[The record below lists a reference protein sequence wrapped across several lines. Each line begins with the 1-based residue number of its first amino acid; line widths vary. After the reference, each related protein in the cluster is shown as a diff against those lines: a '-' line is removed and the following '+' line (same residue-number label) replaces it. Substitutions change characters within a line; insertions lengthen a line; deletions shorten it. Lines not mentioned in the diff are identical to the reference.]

1 MNVIVSFPEMYN
13 CIISEHIHAALK
25 LSSISLR
32 CISIKLM
39 GLFFVEINMC
49 LSMCTYIIFLHEDG
63 WLQNVKKQTGITF

>member
-1 MNVIVSFPEMYN
+1 
-13 CIISEHIHAALK
+13 
-25 LSSISLR
+25 
-32 CISIKLM
+32 M